1 MPAGA
6 ALSSSTRRKRS
17 NLAGRGGL
25 GRGLSG
31 DNRASQRNIMMG
43 ASQRNLVGGSQR
55 NLLRQHTGSIWEGEN
70 LHDSMPVLTEGRED
84 RLQEIRGCLDD
95 SVKTNPELFLTQRR
109 KSLDNSSS
117 SVELHH
123 RKNPQNFERGESP
136 GLESGGREN
145 NDNGR
150 SGESTPTR
158 DKHNMQ
164 KRTSL
169 QNRDSFNENNAIQS
183 TTPSG
188 ENIPLPWFLGLCND
202 ARLVIGKVVNDSRVQ
217 NAVLI
222 LIIANAIM
230 MGVATFPSVKGNP
243 VILQKLEICDQI
255 FLIIFSVESVM
266 QLIYHGWNLFKD
278 GFLVFDLLIVVMSWA
293 LEGAQ
298 VFRAFRIF
306 RTIRLITRIDTLKN
320 LVLAL
325 FSVVPKMTAIFMLLM
340 LIFYIFAVMFTQ
352 LFKGMFEEELVE
364 QPYFE
369 TMFNSFFTLF
379 QMMTLDEWAEIL
391 LQIQVIYSWA
401 WVPFV
406 VFISITAFVVMN
418 LIIAVICDAVH
429 VLGAEGK
436 SGLHGNESDDYPS
449 ASKDENLYVDD
460 EYPASTTD
468 QRIEQLQQQLD
479 EMVTVQEQMKSTI
492 EILVK
497 KLHYNAS
504 REAEAPSAQTDSRE
518 KYLRIRKSPTNSLG
532 GVGDVPLDWQ
542 VSCSRIRGHVHPTFQ
557 GNARG
562 RTCGTA
568 IL

>member
-6 ALSSSTRRKRS
+6 ASSSSSRRKYAARHRNVS
-17 NLAGRGGL
+17 GCGRGIS
-25 GRGLSG
+25 RQ
-31 DNRASQRNIMMG
+31 NRASQRNMIVS
-43 ASQRNLVGGSQR
+43 SQRNLMGGSQR
-55 NLLRQHTGSIWEGEN
+55 NLLRQHTDSIWVSEGES
-70 LHDSMPVLTEGRED
+70 LHDSMPILYEGREE
-84 RLQEIRGCLDD
+84 RLEEIRGCLDD
-95 SVKTNPELFLTQRR
+95 SVKSNPELFLDELFLDQAGLTQRR

-369 TMFNSFFTLF
+369 TIFFSFFTCF
-379 QMMTLDEWAEIL
+379 QMMTLDEWAGIL
-391 LQIQVIYSWA
+391 VQVQATYPWA
-401 WVPFV
+401 WMPFV
-406 VFISITAFVVMN
+406 VFIFVTGFVVVN
-418 LIIAVICDAVH
+418 LIIAVLCDAIQA
-429 VLGAEGK
+429 LGTDSIAVIQGYAC
-436 SGLHGNESDDYPS
+436 DDHSP
-449 ASKDENLYVDD
+449 ASMIENLCVNGDCRV
-460 EYPASTTD
+460 PQNPTD
-468 QRIEQLQQQLD
+468 KRIDQLQHQLG
-479 EMVTVQEQMKSTI
+479 EMVKMQEQMKSTI
-492 EILVK
+492 ELLIK
-497 KLHYNAS
+497 KLPENDA
-504 REAEAPSAQTDSRE
+504 REAESPSAQVDLGE
-518 KYLRIRKSPTNSLG
+518 QYLSVRKLTINSLG
-532 GVGDVPLDWQ
+532 GADASPPDW
-542 VSCSRIRGHVHPTFQ
+542 
-557 GNARG
+557 
-562 RTCGTA
+562 
-568 IL
+568 